1 MDEIKIGVF
10 DLQSPEAIDKK
21 IKEVRS
27 SNLSNEEQGK
37 LLSRLYEHRTR
48 RFPHSAKKTGH
59 KLTGVR

>member
-27 SNLSNEEQGK
+27 SDLSNEEQGK
-37 LLSRLYEHRTR
+37 LLVQLYEHQVR
-48 RFPHSAKKTGH
+48 RFPAYRKKD
-59 KLTGVR
+59 